1 MALCPRYYGYYHDL
15 HLAYLYRKYRA
26 GQLANPCEARAWRM
40 RAYRA
45 EMCAIKLHKAWLEI
59 CGADWQAA

>member
-1 MALCPRYYGYYHDL
+1 MPVCYGYYHDL
-15 HLAYLYRKYRA
+15 HLAYLYRMYRSESFV
-26 GQLANPCEARAWRM
+26 NPCVRFYWRM

-59 CGADWQAA
+59 CGADWQAARS